1 MSGKDVIIY
10 NEFGALDRIQKDQ
23 VIEVTRSENDRITL
37 NLESN
42 RWFIKTPTYFWFNY
56 YFQHIK

>member
-1 MSGKDVIIY
+1 MNEIKPKYTVITKI
-10 NEFGALDRIQKDQ
+10 
-23 VIEVTRSENDRITL
+23 SENDRITL